1 MASLN
6 DFKNH
11 QLYKSLDANIPNNN
25 KNGDENNSFHS
36 DQVNEIDKN
45 DLKLNNF
52 ECQNIA
58 ISNPLS
64 IPIITTTATTTSST
78 TTKMTNN
85 TILEHEAF
93 KNHVGSS
100 NKFTEEKKSIKT
112 IETPKRENKSSTDNN
127 GMYFIR
133 NRTTWINTK
142 THNFTINSNPHS

>member
-11 QLYKSLDANIPNNN
+11 QLYKSLDANNPNNN

-36 DQVNEIDKN
+36 DQVNEIDKS

-64 IPIITTTATTTSST
+64 IPIITTTATTSSST

-100 NKFTEEKKSIKT
+100 NKFTEEKKSIKA

-127 GMYFIR
+127 GM
-133 NRTTWINTK
+133 
-142 THNFTINSNPHS
+142 